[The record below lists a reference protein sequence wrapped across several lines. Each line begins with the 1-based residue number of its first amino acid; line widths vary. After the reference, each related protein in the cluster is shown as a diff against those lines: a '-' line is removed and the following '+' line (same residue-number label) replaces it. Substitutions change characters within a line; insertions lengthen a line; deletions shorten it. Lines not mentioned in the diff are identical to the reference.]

1 MRFPIIAMLKS
12 IVVVLFLVGLTA
24 GGYLVYSRLPSIV
37 NQALVTPSRESVE
50 PGQEVVVTIPKGA
63 SLSLVGSILQDQGV
77 ISSRLVFKL
86 VALIRGEQRAIKAGD
101 YALRTGSDAGDVL
114 DQLISGKTIIFSLTI
129 PEGYNIFQI
138 ADLFNQSGI
147 MPRNEFLTLAE
158 DRAFLKE
165 LKIDGTSLEGYL
177 FPDTYLF
184 RPSEKADGKLIV
196 RRMVQRFQEVY
207 TKYVRELAEANGW
220 TTREVVTMASLI
232 EKEAKPSEHALVSAV
247 FHNRLRK
254 NIRLQSDP
262 TVIYG
267 IKAMG
272 AKITREDLKRKHV
285 YNTYQNQGLPPGP
298 IANPGKESL
307 IAAVKPADVDY
318 LYFVAKNDGTHYFS
332 DNLAEHNREVDR
344 YQKAPR
350 SELR

>member
-138 ADLFNQSGI
+138 ADLFNQSGHH
-147 MPRNEFLTLAE
+147 A
-158 DRAFLKE
+158 
-165 LKIDGTSLEGYL
+165 
-177 FPDTYLF
+177 
-184 RPSEKADGKLIV
+184 
-196 RRMVQRFQEVY
+196 QE
-207 TKYVRELAEANGW
+207 RIPHPCG
-220 TTREVVTMASLI
+220 
-232 EKEAKPSEHALVSAV
+232 
-247 FHNRLRK
+247 
-254 NIRLQSDP
+254 
-262 TVIYG
+262 G
-267 IKAMG
+267 
-272 AKITREDLKRKHV
+272 
-285 YNTYQNQGLPPGP
+285 QGLPQG
-298 IANPGKESL
+298 IEDRRHVTGGVSL
-307 IAAVKPADVDY
+307 P
-318 LYFVAKNDGTHYFS
+318 
-332 DNLAEHNREVDR
+332 
-344 YQKAPR
+344 
-350 SELR
+350 